1 MLPVRALSLIREY
14 SKPITNPYWRYGTSL
29 AALIKDSPPMRRII
43 NEIQRSLDYRY
54 DINFTNWGKK
64 SYDIVERNFPGIY
77 EYTGTDYIQEY
88 GERLLEVLS
97 YESMNGKHLN
107 FYYHARNFLVNTKKF
122 RLIDYTVQKQYYL
135 EWVLV

>member
-1 MLPVRALSLIREY
+1 MLPARAVALIREY
-14 SKPITNPYWRYGTSL
+14 SKPLTNPYWRYGTSL
-29 AALIKDSPPMRRII
+29 AMLIKESPPMRRII
-43 NEIQRSLDYRY
+43 NEIQRSLEYRY

-77 EYTGTDYIQEY
+77 EYTGTDYIQKY
-88 GERLLEVLS
+88 GERLLELLG

>member
-43 NEIQRSLDYRY
+43 NEIQHSLDYRY

-77 EYTGTDYIQEY
+77 EYTGTDYIQKY
-88 GERLLEVLS
+88 GERLLELLS

>member
-29 AALIKDSPPMRRII
+29 AMLIKDSPPMRIII

-54 DINFTNWGKK
+54 DINFTNWGKR
-64 SYDIVERNFPGIY
+64 SYDIVERTFPGIY
-77 EYTGTDYIQEY
+77 EYTGTDYIQLY
-88 GERLLEVLS
+88 GERLLELLS
-97 YESMNGKHLN
+97 YESINGKHLN

>member
-77 EYTGTDYIQEY
+77 EYTGTDYIQNY
-88 GERLLEVLS
+88 GERLLELLS